1 MSWGNKLLITFVAF
15 GSGIIFL
22 VYRCMKTEFELVD
35 KDYYKNELAYQQ
47 VIDATQRTG
56 KLSSAARFTQSESG
70 LQLQLPSEMKGHSI
84 KGEILFYCAYDSHKD
99 RRVSLEPDSSAFQQF
114 DRQLLAPGTY
124 TAKLSWSNGPEQY
137 YFETPLTIR

>member
-1 MSWGNKLLITFVAF
+1 MSWGNKLLITFVVF
-15 GSGIIFL
+15 GSGMIFL

-56 KLSSAARFTQSESG
+56 KLSSPARFTQSESG
-70 LQLQLPSEMKGHSI
+70 LQLQLPPEMKGRSI
-84 KGEILFYCAYDSHKD
+84 TGDILFYCAYDSHKD
-99 RRVSLEPDSSAFQQF
+99 KRVSLALNGSAFQQF
-114 DRQLLAPGTY
+114 DQPLLAPGTY
-124 TAKLSWSNGPEQY
+124 VAKLSWSDGPEQY